1 MGMWYLSPPTT
12 LEVLSFSAVFIH
24 QNQRQKSFAKTMI
37 RFPNFKFRL
46 NVSRDNYV
54 SKADAIAC
62 LSKPGAKSLG
72 KEKMA
77 FAVKDVT
84 VSEFLNYALS
94 GHTFC
99 NLFQFDPNQSYWL
112 TTSEGKPYQSNP
124 LYRRGLNSG
133 YMKLG
138 FKSDMFF
145 YGSQVI
151 FVDVDNTRFTDV
163 EDYLNTLSYQ
173 PTCVYMSYSDKA
185 QKHGVVS
192 RRFRLVYVM
201 DNVLNK
207 DEFLSASNAITRQIE
222 IDTAEPM
229 EDDCG
234 TRMSQYMNGVY
245 NNDEVYCT
253 YCIYSTDDFPAI
265 LPMQTISST
274 LSQIE
279 STNITT
285 IPQVHFDEQMTLD
298 MGSMDYTTFMHYYS
312 TRYRYVYRTEKNEWP
327 YITYQLTDENY
338 LQTWY
343 YREKQVDG
351 QKRRKK
357 LFKNA
362 CLRRLMYPDIDANTL
377 LFNLYVDLKRFFDNS
392 DGVITLDTLKR
403 KVKTA
408 MEMTEE
414 QLVSYCSWEIEYWR
428 ANRPK
433 FIVNEEYTLTNG
445 DIQRINQSIRWREID
460 QKYDR
465 TMTVA
470 ENAVMLD
477 IPLSTLYRFCA
488 DNQITTNPNK
498 EKTKQDEREE
508 KRQQRQKEKRLFLQ
522 YYDPELSIRRNKAVL
537 HNHGLD
543 LSVGT
548 IQKWIHDYEDE
559 LHGLDSEIPMKDD
572 TKLDYLDDWSMS
584 FPKIEYE
591 VPDFFKLY

>member
-24 QNQRQKSFAKTMI
+24 QNQQQKSFAKTMI

-77 FAVKDVT
+77 FAVNDVT

-133 YMKLG
+133 YMKLD

-234 TRMSQYMNGVY
+234 TRISQYMNGVW
-245 NNDEVYCT
+245 NNLECYQTDI
-253 YCIYSTDDFPAI
+253 IYSFNDFPI
-265 LPMQTISST
+265 YRTTNTMTQPLQNST
-274 LSQIE
+274 VAQQGPL
-279 STNITT
+279 
-285 IPQVHFDEQMTLD
+285 FDEQMTAD
-298 MGSMDYTTFMHYYS
+298 METMDYVRFMHYYS
-312 TRYRYVYRTEKNEWP
+312 TRYRYVYRTEKPDWP
-327 YITYQLTDENY
+327 HITYQLTDENY

-351 QKRRKK
+351 QHRRTK
-357 LFKNA
+357 LYKNA
-362 CLRRLMYPDIDANTL
+362 CLRRLMYPDIDADTL
-377 LFNLYVDLKRFFDNS
+377 LFNLYLDMILFFDNS
-392 DGVITLDTLKR
+392 DGVITIDTLKR
-403 KVKTA
+403 KVKNA
-408 MEMTEE
+408 MGRTQEE
-414 QLVSYCSWEIEYWR
+414 LEDYCKYEITYWR
-428 ANRPK
+428 QHRPK
-433 FIVNEEYTLTNG
+433 FIVNRDYKPSKGQLRAIYQE
-445 DIQRINQSIRWREID
+445 IRWREIY
-460 QKYDR
+460 QVYDK
-465 TMTVA
+465 TKTVA
-470 ENAVMLD
+470 ENVS
-477 IPLSTLYRFCA
+477 ITGVPLSTLYRFCNDYNINPSPVFHRTKA
-488 DNQITTNPNK
+488 QLRDDKQQERQRKQQLFAKHYNPDISYRKNQEI
-498 EKTKQDEREE
+498 
-508 KRQQRQKEKRLFLQ
+508 
-522 YYDPELSIRRNKAVL
+522 LSL
-537 HNHGLD
+537 CGLD
-543 LSVGT
+543 LSVET
-548 IQKWIHDYEDE
+548 IRKWSAD
-559 LHGLDSEIPMKDD
+559 LS
-572 TKLDYLDDWSMS
+572 
-584 FPKIEYE
+584 
-591 VPDFFKLY
+591 